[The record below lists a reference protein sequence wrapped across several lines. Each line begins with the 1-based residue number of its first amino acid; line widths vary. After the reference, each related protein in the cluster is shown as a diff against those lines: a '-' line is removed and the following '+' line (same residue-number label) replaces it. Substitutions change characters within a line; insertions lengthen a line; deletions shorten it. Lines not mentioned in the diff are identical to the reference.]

1 MESARRTAQEEN
13 MIGVASGMT
22 VQELG
27 DDDAEDDDNIEVP
40 TKKVPARK
48 TKQERRKAE
57 KLRAEVRPL
66 SPAKVPLLTYPQKRM
81 LAEKMAQKRMLASV
95 PAAKALRKQT
105 LKTVREREA
114 VLLEQYE
121 KRMQEQLK
129 NGLAG
134 KRLGKHIVPEHNIDV
149 QLGEDLSESL
159 RQLKPEGNLFKD
171 RFLSM
176 QQRALIEPRSLVL
189 CVFIVV
195 VASRMLTNS
204 LPGRSA
210 GQKSRSTKS
219 TLGSGSNDQLELA
232 FGVCVHVQLHSFYAL
247 SCHPNRVTETIRLLS
262 LC

>member
-1 MESARRTAQEEN
+1 
-13 MIGVASGMT
+13 
-22 VQELG
+22 
-27 DDDAEDDDNIEVP
+27 
-40 TKKVPARK
+40 
-48 TKQERRKAE
+48 
-57 KLRAEVRPL
+57 
-66 SPAKVPLLTYPQKRM
+66 M

-121 KRMQEQLK
+121 KRMQDQLK

-189 CVFIVV
+189 CVVV
-195 VASRMLTNS
+195 FVASFRILTSS
-204 LPGRSA
+204 LSGRSA

-219 TLGSGSNDQLELA
+219 MLGNGSNDQPELA
-232 FGVCVHVQLHSFYAL
+232 FRFCVHVQLHSFYTL
-247 SCHPNRVTETIRLLS
+247 SCHPSRVMEAVWFLDLS
-262 LC
+262 